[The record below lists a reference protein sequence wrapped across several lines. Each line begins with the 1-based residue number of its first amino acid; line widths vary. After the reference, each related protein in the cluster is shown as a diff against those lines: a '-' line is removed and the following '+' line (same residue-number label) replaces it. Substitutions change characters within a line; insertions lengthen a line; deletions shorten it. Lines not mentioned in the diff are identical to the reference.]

1 MTARPA
7 AFPAAD
13 PACIAPGECLLLPV
27 SRGTLLFAVEGHVRV
42 VEAPRWVAEQMLAVS
57 QNLAAGQTH
66 QVDADGWA
74 QVMALD
80 GAAARVVQLP
90 PLDGASDL
98 TARLQALWRSALG
111 RLARAGAAR
120 VPGSSPR

>member
-57 QNLAAGQTH
+57 QNLAPGQAH
-66 QVDADGWA
+66 QVDAEGWA
-74 QVMALD
+74 QVMALE
-80 GAAARVVQLP
+80 GAAARVVQLAP
-90 PLDGASDL
+90 PEDGMGL
-98 TARLQALWRSALG
+98 VARLHAQWRSALG
-111 RLARAGAAR
+111 RLARPGALSALR
-120 VPGSSPR
+120 

>member
-7 AFPAAD
+7 AFPAAN
-13 PACIAPGECLLLPV
+13 PARIAPGECLLLPV

-57 QNLAAGQTH
+57 QNLAPGQAH
-66 QVDADGWA
+66 QVDAEGWA

-80 GAAARVVQLP
+80 GTAARVVQLAP
-90 PLDGASDL
+90 PEDGSGFRARL
-98 TARLQALWRSALG
+98 HALWRAATARLTRQGVLGAPGALR
-111 RLARAGAAR
+111 
-120 VPGSSPR
+120 

>member
-7 AFPAAD
+7 AFPAGD
-13 PACIAPGECLLLPV
+13 PARIAPGECLLLPV

-57 QNLAAGQTH
+57 QNLAPGQAH
-66 QVDADGWA
+66 QVDAEGWA

-80 GAAARVVQLP
+80 GAAARVVRLP
-90 PLDGASDL
+90 PEDGSGFVARL
-98 TARLQALWRSALG
+98 QVLWRAATARLTRQAALG
-111 RLARAGAAR
+111 APGALR
-120 VPGSSPR
+120 